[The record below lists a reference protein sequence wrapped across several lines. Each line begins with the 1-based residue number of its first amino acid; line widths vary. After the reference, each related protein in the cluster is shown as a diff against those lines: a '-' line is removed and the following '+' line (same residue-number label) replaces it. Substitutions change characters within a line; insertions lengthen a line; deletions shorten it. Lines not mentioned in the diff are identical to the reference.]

1 MTQLEIS
8 ETEWGLQLW
17 DDKDVTID
25 DYLDRIQRVS
35 YKPPVHIAWVDD
47 HAEITDGKL
56 SPLHTTRTM
65 DDAVLWCRQFE
76 LPIQAISG
84 NAYEHLLQELN
95 DWLGEQGNDKTLSTP
110 ERVAYFNVQI
120 TINRLMREAK

>member
-1 MTQLEIS
+1 
-8 ETEWGLQLW
+8 
-17 DDKDVTID
+17 
-25 DYLDRIQRVS
+25 
-35 YKPPVHIAWVDD
+35 
-47 HAEITDGKL
+47 
-56 SPLHTTRTM
+56 M

>member
-95 DWLGEQGNDKTLSTP
+95 DWLGEQGNDKTLSTR
-110 ERVAYFNVQI
+110 ERAAYFNVQAM
-120 TINRLMREAK
+120 INRLMREAK

>member
-65 DDAVLWCRQFE
+65 DDAFLWCRQFE
-76 LPIQAISG
+76 LPIQVISG
-84 NAYEHLLQELN
+84 NAYEHLLRELN
-95 DWLGEQGNDKTLSTP
+95 EWLGEQGNDKALSTQ
-110 ERVAYFNVQI
+110 ERAAYFNVQAKV
-120 TINRLMREAK
+120 NQLMREAK

>member
-17 DDKDVTID
+17 GDKNVTID
-25 DYLDRIQRVS
+25 DYLDRIERVS
-35 YKPPVHIAWVDD
+35 HKPPVHIAWVDD

-65 DDAVLWCRQFE
+65 DDAFLWCRQFE
-76 LPIQAISG
+76 LPIQVISG
-84 NAYEHLLQELN
+84 NAYEHLLRELN
-95 DWLGEQGNDKTLSTP
+95 EWLGEQGNDKALSTQ
-110 ERVAYFNVQI
+110 ERAAYFNVQAKV
-120 TINRLMREAK
+120 NQLMREAK

>member
-8 ETEWGLQLW
+8 ETEWGEKLW

-25 DYLDRIQRVS
+25 DFLSRIERVS
-35 YKPPVHIAWVDD
+35 HKPPVNIVWVND

-56 SPLHTTRTM
+56 SPLHTTQTI
-65 DDAVLWCRQFE
+65 DEAILWCRQFE
-76 LPIQAISG
+76 LPIQVISG

-95 DWLGEQGNDKTLSTP
+95 KWLGEQGNDKTRTIE
-110 ERVAYFNVQI
+110 ERSAYFNVQAKV
-120 TINRLMREAK
+120 NQLMKEKQ